1 MDKFLTYKNFLNS
14 KIRKKKNKTAVITGG
29 CGRIGSIFTS
39 QLLYDNFEV
48 ICLSKTNKKYVNFK
62 KNLPIK
68 LKKKIHWHPID
79 LVNPNT
85 VYEAINFIFK
95 KFSKLDILIN
105 NAADSNRGKN
115 FNYNIQ
121 SLGKEFWGT
130 FGSSFF
136 LTEKIL
142 PYMRKKRLG
151 KIINTGS
158 LWGSHAAKFKTYSNL
173 DIGPSPIIA
182 SGKAAI
188 MQYTKHLASREAEYN
203 IVVNALIPGWF
214 PRKGPVENKKYI
226 NSIKSNIPLNRI
238 GKLEDLIAA
247 VEFLLS
253 EKSNYMTGQF
263 VIVDGGYSIW

>member
-1 MDKFLTYKNFLNS
+1 
-14 KIRKKKNKTAVITGG
+14 
-29 CGRIGSIFTS
+29 
-39 QLLYDNFEV
+39 
-48 ICLSKTNKKYVNFK
+48 
-62 KNLPIK
+62 
-68 LKKKIHWHPID
+68 
-79 LVNPNT
+79 
-85 VYEAINFIFK
+85 
-95 KFSKLDILIN
+95 LDVLIN
-105 NAADSNRGKN
+105 NAAESNRGKN
-115 FNYNIQ
+115 FNYDIQ

-142 PYMRKKRLG
+142 PYMRKKKIG

-214 PRKGPVENKKYI
+214 PRKGPKENKKYI
-226 NSIKSNIPLNRI
+226 ASIKSNIPLNRI
-238 GKLEDLIAA
+238 GKLKDLISA

-253 EKSNYMTGQF
+253 NDSDYMTGQF

>member
-1 MDKFLTYKNFLNS
+1 
-14 KIRKKKNKTAVITGG
+14 
-29 CGRIGSIFTS
+29 
-39 QLLYDNFEV
+39 
-48 ICLSKTNKKYVNFK
+48 
-62 KNLPIK
+62 
-68 LKKKIHWHPID
+68 
-79 LVNPNT
+79 
-85 VYEAINFIFK
+85 
-95 KFSKLDILIN
+95 
-105 NAADSNRGKN
+105 
-115 FNYNIQ
+115 
-121 SLGKEFWGT
+121 
-130 FGSSFF
+130 
-136 LTEKIL
+136 
-142 PYMRKKRLG
+142 MRKKRLG

-238 GKLEDLIAA
+238 GKLEDLITA

>member
-1 MDKFLTYKNFLNS
+1 MDKFLTYKKFLNI
-14 KIRKKKNKTAVITGG
+14 KIKKKKNRTAVITGG

-39 QLLYDNFEV
+39 QLLYENYEV
-48 ICLSKTNKKYVNFK
+48 ICLSKTNKKYLDFR
-62 KNLPIK
+62 KNLPNRIK
-68 LKKKIHWHPID
+68 KNIHWYPID
-79 LVNPNT
+79 LLKPNT
-85 VYEAINFIFK
+85 INDAINYIFK

-115 FNYNIQ
+115 YNYNIQ
-121 SLGKEFWGT
+121 SLEKEFWGT
-130 FGSSFF
+130 FGSSFY

-142 PYMRKKRLG
+142 PFLRKQKSG

-188 MQYTKHLASREAEYN
+188 MQYTKHLASREAEFN

-238 GKLEDLIAA
+238 GKLEDLVTS

-263 VIVDGGYSIW
+263 LIIDGGYSIW